1 VKTIVV
7 MSQKGGAGKTTLA
20 INLAAAAIKSGFHA
34 VLADTDPQ
42 QSAYNWY
49 KDRQDGL
56 EPDVISSFPDRL
68 GENQDLA
75 RQADVDYFIVDTPP
89 NASEYAIRV
98 AKLAD
103 LIIIP
108 TKPSC
113 FDLVALER
121 TVTVL
126 ETVKKP
132 AFAVLNECPTYG
144 SEADDAEEAL
154 LQYGLTT
161 LPNRIHN
168 RASIRRH
175 TTPLQTIFEY
185 EPEGKAAVEFSAL
198 FKAIALYFMREHQ
211 AQRKLQPR
219 KEAVQHHVQNQ

>member
-1 VKTIVV
+1 MKTIVV

-20 INLAAAAIKSGFHA
+20 INLAAAAIKSGFQA

-49 KDRQDGL
+49 KDRAPGL
-56 EPDVISSFPDRL
+56 EPHVISSFPDRL
-68 GENQDLA
+68 AENQELA
-75 RQADVDYFIVDTPP
+75 RQAGADYFIVDTAP

-103 LIIIP
+103 LILVP

-121 TVTVL
+121 TATVL
-126 ETVKKP
+126 DTVKKP

-175 TTPLQTIFEY
+175 TTPLMTIFEY

-198 FKAIALYFMREHQ
+198 FKAIALYFIREHQ
-211 AQRKLQPR
+211 AQRKLTNR
-219 KEAVQHHVQNQ
+219 KEAVLQHVQAH

>member
-20 INLAAAAIKSGFHA
+20 INLAAAAIKSGFHT

-75 RQADVDYFIVDTPP
+75 RQAGVDYFIVDTPP

-126 ETVKKP
+126 ETVNKP

-185 EPEGKAAVEFSAL
+185 EPDGKAAVEFSAL
-198 FKAIALYFMREHQ
+198 FKAIALHFLREHQ

-219 KEAVQHHVQNQ
+219 KEAVLQHVQSQ

>member
-1 VKTIVV
+1 MKTIVI

-20 INLAAAAIKSGFHA
+20 INLAAAAIKSGFQA

-49 KDRQDGL
+49 KDRQKGL

-68 GENQDLA
+68 GDNQDLA
-75 RQADVDYFIVDTPP
+75 RHAGADYFIVDTPP

-103 LIIIP
+103 LILIP

-113 FDLVALER
+113 FDLIALER

-126 ETVKKP
+126 DTVKVP

-144 SEADDAEEAL
+144 SEADDAEDAL
-154 LQYGLTT
+154 LQYGLIT

-185 EPEGKAAVEFSAL
+185 EPDGKAAVEFSAL
-198 FKAIALYFMREHQ
+198 FKAVALYFLREHQ
-211 AQRKLQPR
+211 AQRKILTR
-219 KEAVQHHVQNQ
+219 KERVLIHVQK